1 MNKWTTIRIKL
12 STKKRLNK
20 LKVTPRESYNSVIK
34 RLIMIAVNEKRT
46 PETDTILWD
55 MLHPAHSKIKVTKK
69 LLDKLEDEQWSGK

>member
-1 MNKWTTIRIKL
+1 
-12 STKKRLNK
+12 
-20 LKVTPRESYNSVIK
+20 
-34 RLIMIAVNEKRT
+34 MIAVNEKRT